1 MAAAVGGQ
9 TLHIGRVTEM
19 GFGVFETTF
28 VLQTMVMRPSRMISP
43 SPNI

>member
-1 MAAAVGGQ
+1 MAVAVGGQ
-9 TLHIGRVTEM
+9 TLHIGRSNEM

-28 VLQTMVMRPSRMISP
+28 VLQSMVMRPSRMISP

>member
-1 MAAAVGGQ
+1 MVVAVGGQ
-9 TLHIGRVTEM
+9 TPHIGRSNEM

-28 VLQTMVMRPSRMISP
+28 ALQSMVMRPSRMISP

>member
-1 MAAAVGGQ
+1 MAVAVGGHM
-9 TLHIGRVTEM
+9 LHIGRSTEM

-28 VLQTMVMRPSRMISP
+28 ALQTMVMKPSGVISP